1 MCAPETRCDAVC
13 LPRSDAAQRV
23 EVRAP
28 QLRADLVKVS
38 LRAQARR
45 PYRLLDF
52 CASRM
57 MRFTSES
64 DTPNV
69 RAMVAGFSPASND
82 ARMRFALPSG
92 ISATLVVATGEGT
105 GRDALDAKPSSLLA
119 SRFRLPIS
127 ASTATCSR
135 CSSASSRYRSEV
147 AISLGRANCG
157 GLVGRSAVDVNRVGD
172 DSFRLADEDVVF
184 RVPMRCRPTC

>member
-57 MRFTSES
+57 MRFTSERRHAERPG
-64 DTPNV
+64 DGCGLQP
-69 RAMVAGFSPASND
+69 
-82 ARMRFALPSG
+82 G
-92 ISATLVVATGEGT
+92 IERRTNEIRPPF
-105 GRDALDAKPSSLLA
+105 RD
-119 SRFRLPIS
+119 FGN
-127 ASTATCSR
+127 
-135 CSSASSRYRSEV
+135 
-147 AISLGRANCG
+147 LGR
-157 GLVGRSAVDVNRVGD
+157 SNR
-172 DSFRLADEDVVF
+172 
-184 RVPMRCRPTC
+184 